1 MMPGPNLSGPTSAT
15 AEPLERV
22 GLRKGIT
29 PPKVK
34 CRYVSIGC
42 CCMARTYG
50 QQFDLFER
58 GASRWRPFSRE
69 FDRLTLP
76 VMAALSVEQLKAG
89 IRSKHRNLSGQL
101 TKDRSAY
108 CGKMFIG

>member
-50 QQFDLFER
+50 QQFDLGDWCVNMENTYIYTL
-58 GASRWRPFSRE
+58 SLPHCII
-69 FDRLTLP
+69 FDK
-76 VMAALSVEQLKAG
+76 Q
-89 IRSKHRNLSGQL
+89 
-101 TKDRSAY
+101 
-108 CGKMFIG
+108 